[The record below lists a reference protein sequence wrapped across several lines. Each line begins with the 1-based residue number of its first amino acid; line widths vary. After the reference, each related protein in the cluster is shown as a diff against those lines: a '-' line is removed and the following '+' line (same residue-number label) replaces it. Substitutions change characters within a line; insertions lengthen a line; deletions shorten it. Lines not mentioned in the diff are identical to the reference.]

1 MSASIVPF
9 LAKRSRIKSLTEE
22 QLLEMEFAPY
32 AETLR
37 RLSFYYFHRPVLLH
51 SSTTESGAVHRTFG
65 VMTASEALIQFARDM
80 KICPRLLMLSEVHE
94 ALVRLS
100 KERQM
105 QLRSAAGMDANRC
118 RFLVICAE
126 LVAAKRPFCNLLASS
141 PRPKQVL
148 MASSSPPPR
157 HLHPWYK
164 AAASTHAPKCQLRGP
179 PVAAM
184 LSPIG
189 GCSALTNQLLL
200 KPIHAGGLARAR
212 ALAAEAASGCYSR
225 LPRARLAGTR
235 VRRARK
241 ASAPVGGTSRC
252 LGRFPRARTRE

>member
-1 MSASIVPF
+1 MSASFVPF

-51 SSTTESGAVHRTFG
+51 NSTTESGAVHRTFG

-105 QLRSAAGMDANRC
+105 QLRSAAGMDANLC

-148 MASSSPPPR
+148 SWPPPPPR
-157 HLHPWYK
+157 LVTSIPGPKQLPPRTPPSANCVGPQWLLCSHP
-164 AAASTHAPKCQLRGP
+164 S
-179 PVAAM
+179 VAAL
-184 LSPIG
+184 LSP
-189 GCSALTNQLLL
+189 
-200 KPIHAGGLARAR
+200 
-212 ALAAEAASGCYSR
+212 
-225 LPRARLAGTR
+225 
-235 VRRARK
+235 
-241 ASAPVGGTSRC
+241 TSC
-252 LGRFPRARTRE
+252 C